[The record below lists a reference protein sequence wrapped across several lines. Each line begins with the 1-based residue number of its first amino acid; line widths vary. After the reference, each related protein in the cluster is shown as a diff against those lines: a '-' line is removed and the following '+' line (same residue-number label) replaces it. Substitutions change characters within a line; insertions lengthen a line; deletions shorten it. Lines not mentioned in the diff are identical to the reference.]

1 MGASISGYCQS
12 KASWVATIFSPAL
25 RDAIFSM
32 AHFNGTSNQNLVVD
46 ASALAACPTADAGLV
61 DLDMLVRAST
71 DPIPDGTDHSSAEL
85 VENLKGSFVARKPE
99 LPLEL
104 DG

>member
-1 MGASISGYCQS
+1 
-12 KASWVATIFSPAL
+12 V
-25 RDAIFSM
+25 

-71 DPIPDGTDHSSAEL
+71 DPIPVGTDHSSAEL

-99 LPLEL
+99 LPLEM
-104 DG
+104 DS

>member
-1 MGASISGYCQS
+1 
-12 KASWVATIFSPAL
+12 
-25 RDAIFSM
+25 M
-32 AHFNGTSNQNLVVD
+32 AHFNGTRDQNLVVD
-46 ASALAACPTADAGLV
+46 ASALAACPTADPGFA
-61 DLDMLVRAST
+61 DLDMLIRAST
-71 DPIPDGTDHSSAEL
+71 DAIPVGADHSSAEL